1 MAAIKCSNLEFKN
14 SKPYRENK
22 KDKVEK
28 SKKKKKKRKRN
39 QVV

>member
-1 MAAIKCSNLEFKN
+1 MFKSRFKN

-28 SKKKKKKRKRN
+28 SKKKKKRN

>member
-28 SKKKKKKRKRN
+28 SKKKEAKAKSSCLI
-39 QVV
+39 